1 MSDDEKDTF
10 ISNNL
15 PSLKTAVS
23 SAISKSKVEI
33 AKMYNRG
40 KNGGTAWN
48 TDTDTWKT
56 IIFDT
61 IADNFD
67 DDHHSG
73 FVDALKTSYASDA
86 SYYANLGKLASE
98 EMALKDTDHWELYM
112 SLYEAS
118 DANAYHEYTGVG
130 IYEKNLKA
138 ASGNYDDMVL
148 YQVHEVLLGVEVST
162 EANVAHWASFKATGF
177 LGAVDSDGVGTA
189 ESTSGY
195 GCGETTEAALIAA
208 ETSGSELI
216 YHTCLKGTEAATLM
230 GGFFYSHTMG
240 TYESFILHLPTDY
253 CSEFAGE
260 TVIGGKDIDID
271 GQYKIEYFLYLMHGW
286 GESGYVLVEAAGT
299 IEIMQSEDMS
309 IDFLTICAEDSGSPY
324 GGKTWY
330 VNNLFTGY
338 HMDMIVFEL
347 PDYVERKM
355 ALLPAGKGVFGFSM
369 GAAGSL
375 NIGFTY
381 GNVYSGVAAF
391 NGPIAPDKCFF
402 YGTCHTYCGL
412 DSFKC
417 EIMWTSSQAA
427 YNPYILMAA
436 GGMLNSDGY
445 YDPVAMAIA
454 TLATQYGIAQ
464 CAKTPNGGLYVQST
478 VDGELVGK
486 GTTYCDDVYYMHGYE
501 VCISD
506 GGGWADLFHGAWDML
521 ELTSDSTG
529 WTDNAYFY
537 LDASLYAVS
546 SQGFYPSHNPMT
558 GVVNPAQYYNMKY
571 QFPLYRAETNKQMFD
586 MKGGHLVFMLIACDI
601 NDQYGLAAMAQH
613 SHPSSLVA

>member
-1 MSDDEKDTF
+1 
-10 ISNNL
+10 
-15 PSLKTAVS
+15 
-23 SAISKSKVEI
+23 
-33 AKMYNRG
+33 
-40 KNGGTAWN
+40 
-48 TDTDTWKT
+48 
-56 IIFDT
+56 
-61 IADNFD
+61 
-67 DDHHSG
+67 
-73 FVDALKTSYASDA
+73 
-86 SYYANLGKLASE
+86 
-98 EMALKDTDHWELYM
+98 
-112 SLYEAS
+112 
-118 DANAYHEYTGVG
+118 
-130 IYEKNLKA
+130 
-138 ASGNYDDMVL
+138 
-148 YQVHEVLLGVEVST
+148 
-162 EANVAHWASFKATGF
+162 
-177 LGAVDSDGVGTA
+177 
-189 ESTSGY
+189 
-195 GCGETTEAALIAA
+195 
-208 ETSGSELI
+208 
-216 YHTCLKGTEAATLM
+216 
-230 GGFFYSHTMG
+230 
-240 TYESFILHLPTDY
+240 
-253 CSEFAGE
+253 
-260 TVIGGKDIDID
+260 
-271 GQYKIEYFLYLMHGW
+271 
-286 GESGYVLVEAAGT
+286 
-299 IEIMQSEDMS
+299 
-309 IDFLTICAEDSGSPY
+309 
-324 GGKTWY
+324 
-330 VNNLFTGY
+330 
-338 HMDMIVFEL
+338 
-347 PDYVERKM
+347 
-355 ALLPAGKGVFGFSM
+355 M

-586 MKGGHLVFMLIACDI
+586 MSGGHLVFMLIACDI
-601 NDQYGLAAMAQH
+601 NDQYGLAAMAAALASFFTGGMMNSYAGDYMFDGGVIHDSHLGCGHCMDLRDFRLAYAFMSDVFATMQEGNVLLGGFGGKSSFGGEQH
-613 SHPSSLVA
+613 YNVMDDFMYKSDPTCAYYMSPGKMSVVSMIGSLVVDWSSPVCMGVMHVTMDFPAGEERSKWGDSEDMASDRELMMEIKESADEENAMYSGKMPFEVDSLFSFVEVSITVPAF